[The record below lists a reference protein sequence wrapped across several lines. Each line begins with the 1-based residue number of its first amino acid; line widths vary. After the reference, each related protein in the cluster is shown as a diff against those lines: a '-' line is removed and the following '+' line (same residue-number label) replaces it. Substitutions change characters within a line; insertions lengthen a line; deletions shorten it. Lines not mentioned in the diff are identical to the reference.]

1 MRRRIIKKS
10 DSVSWILYD
19 IFFISECVGC
29 TGIQGMAPGTGVIL
43 IKGSSEL
50 NFTGSVALPVRDLV
64 TLIREQAL

>member
-1 MRRRIIKKS
+1 MSRRVIKKS

-29 TGIQGMAPGTGVIL
+29 TGIQGITPGTGVIL

-50 NFTGSVALPVRDLV
+50 NFIGSVTMLFRDLV
-64 TLIREQAL
+64 TY